1 MQMDERDSNHPRML
15 LGGLI
20 ILLGIFFLLAEM
32 DIVEFRD
39 LIRLAPSLLIVA
51 GAWILFRRRG
61 GNPILVGGL
70 LVAIGSWYLLGYL
83 NIIPGGMWPVI
94 VMAVGVFMIFS
105 ASSRHRK
112 RDEDGERVPDTRDQ
126 TSPWISVMA
135 VLGAAQRGCNAK
147 EFQGGELTA
156 VMGGAEI
163 DLRHASIGAEPAVI
177 DGFAFWGGIE
187 IKVPRDWT
195 VENRGVALLGYFGDK
210 TNQTGDADK
219 RLIIKGHAIMGGI
232 EIKN

>member
-1 MQMDERDSNHPRML
+1 MQMDERDTNHPRIV

-20 ILLGIFFLLAEM
+20 ILLGVAFLLAEM
-32 DIVEFRD
+32 DMLKILD
-39 LIRLAPSLLIVA
+39 LIRLAPALLILA
-51 GAWILFRRRG
+51 GVWVIFKRRG
-61 GNPILVGGL
+61 GNPTLVGL
-70 LVAIGSWYLLGYL
+70 LLIGIGSWYLLGYL
-83 NIIPGGMWPVI
+83 DIIPGGTWPII

-105 ASSRHRK
+105 ATGRHRVREHAK
-112 RDEDGERVPDTRDQ
+112 ARSSDTRDQ

-135 VLGAAQRGCNAK
+135 VLGGAQRGCNAK
-147 EFQGGELTA
+147 EFRGGEITA

-163 DLRHASIGAEPAVI
+163 DLRHASIGATPAVI

-210 TNQTGDADK
+210 TYQQGDANK
-219 RLIIKGHAIMGGI
+219 RLIIKGNAIMGGI